1 MKPTE
6 DLMDAA
12 KELDKAYIPTR
23 YPNAHPQGAPY
34 EYYTKKE
41 AERLIEY
48 AEKSSSTVK
57 VYYPRYRR
65 DELIQ
70 YLKHRVGLLAQRIP
84 LKLVM
89 LFGSYA
95 EGRYTA
101 ASDIDLLVVYEG
113 RKRDDIYK
121 IVWDTIA
128 LPNLQPH
135 IYTADEWNMLRP
147 RAWKGVVIY
156 QLDAP

>member
-1 MKPTE
+1 MQK
-6 DLMDAA
+6 
-12 KELDKAYIPTR
+12 
-23 YPNAHPQGAPY
+23 
-34 EYYTKKE
+34 
-41 AERLIEY
+41 
-48 AEKSSSTVK
+48 KSSSTVK

-70 YLKHRVGLLAQRIP
+70 YLKQRVGLLAQQIP

-128 LPNLQPH
+128 LANLQPH
-135 IYTADEWNMLRP
+135 IYTADEWNMSRP
-147 RAWKGVVIY
+147 RGWKGVVIY
-156 QLDAP
+156 QLGAP

>member
-1 MKPTE
+1 MQK
-6 DLMDAA
+6 
-12 KELDKAYIPTR
+12 
-23 YPNAHPQGAPY
+23 
-34 EYYTKKE
+34 
-41 AERLIEY
+41 
-48 AEKSSSTVK
+48 KSSSTVK

-70 YLKHRVGLLAQRIP
+70 YLKQKVGLLAQRIP

-135 IYTADEWNMLRP
+135 IYTADEWNMSRP

-156 QLDAP
+156 QLGAP

>member
-1 MKPTE
+1 MQK
-6 DLMDAA
+6 
-12 KELDKAYIPTR
+12 
-23 YPNAHPQGAPY
+23 
-34 EYYTKKE
+34 
-41 AERLIEY
+41 
-48 AEKSSSTVK
+48 KSSSTVK

-70 YLKHRVGLLAQRIP
+70 YLKQKVGLLAQQIP

-121 IVWDTIA
+121 IV
-128 LPNLQPH
+128 
-135 IYTADEWNMLRP
+135 
-147 RAWKGVVIY
+147 
-156 QLDAP
+156 